1 MTPRDEAKLAQ
12 LNAKIEKTEE
22 EIKKLEAMKA
32 NYQSQ
37 ELRIFGDDSLS
48 LCKLSGCIDRPYKDT
63 SAKRRTFCV
72 G

>member
-1 MTPRDEAKLAQ
+1 MTQRDEAKIAQ

-37 ELRIFGDDSLS
+37 KNTILQ
-48 LCKLSGCIDRPYKDT
+48 KVYK
-63 SAKRRTFCV
+63 
-72 G
+72 